1 MSAFDSKSLILK
13 TIDADS
19 NVEFFKC
26 MNFNANEALGC
37 GVSGRRDLLEVTE
50 LELDQKFQAKEIGE
64 VEIGSCRED
73 RALCF
78 GVISSACIESS

>member
-1 MSAFDSKSLILK
+1 MRDVDSILE
-13 TIDADS
+13 S
-19 NVEFFKC
+19 FKWR
-26 MNFNANEALGC
+26 NFNANEVLG
-37 GVSGRRDLLEVTE
+37 GEVLDRKDMIKVSDLEFDLS
-50 LELDQKFQAKEIGE
+50 FIAKEIGE